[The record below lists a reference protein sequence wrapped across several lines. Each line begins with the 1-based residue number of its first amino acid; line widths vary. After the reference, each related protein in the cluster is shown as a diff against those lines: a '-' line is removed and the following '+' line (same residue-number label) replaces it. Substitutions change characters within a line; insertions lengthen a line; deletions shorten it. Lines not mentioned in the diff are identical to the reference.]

1 MKLTN
6 MAIMKSN
13 MAEDSDEIVK
23 NVGYSAAGL
32 GSEGEK
38 AAEGP
43 EYPYCL
49 KLYLGPEELAK
60 LGMTELP
67 QLGSTIDLMAKAM
80 VVGQRLDDNNKTMEI
95 QITDMALGSG
105 EAAKKSPLEALYG
118 GGKPKES

>member
-6 MAIMKSN
+6 MAIIKSN
-13 MAEDSDEIVK
+13 MAEDGDEIVK

-32 GSEGEK
+32 GAEK
-38 AAEGP
+38 EGP

-67 QLGSTIDLMAKAM
+67 PLGSTIELMAKAM
-80 VVGQRLDDNNKTMEI
+80 IVGQRLDDNNKTMEI
-95 QITDMALGSG
+95 QITDMALGKG
-105 EAAKKSPLEALYG
+105 ESDKKSPLEALYG
-118 GGKPKES
+118 GGKTKES